1 MKLKMSFFDP
11 TLLKKNLSRFSP
23 AWVLLLISLLL
34 AEPYTLLMKLQ
45 DYHPEF
51 EFRQSYEWVKVL
63 FREDFI
69 AIRFFFAGFTAILFA
84 GMLFQYLHKANS
96 AYMIHAFPMTRNC
109 LFFTNAISGLLFFLV
124 PALISSLCQFAI
136 LGGYDDKIFQ
146 SYSSLVWTTLG
157 KSCLI
162 YLFFYGLA
170 VFCVVLS
177 GHGAIS
183 WLCYGALNIVFF
195 LLPMM
200 VLAVAQAYLPS
211 LCFNISERLIY
222 LFPAA
227 AMVDRKFENLTMLAI
242 YAGIG
247 LLLLAL
253 AWFLYR
259 RRHIERAGDPMA
271 YGWARIAFRLVFT
284 LSVALGMGLFLTE
297 LFDTGNSPFD
307 FKLLFFV
314 LMWCF
319 IGWFGSSMIIERT
332 IKVFRLKRIW
342 IGFAAFAG
350 VLTVS
355 LLGIQ
360 HDVLGL
366 QRKIPKAEAVESIEI
381 WSSWSGLG
389 ESCPLVLTGAEDV
402 ELIRGIHQDAIDH
415 DRREANVELDSDSL
429 NWGEFCLCYRLKNGT
444 TLRRRYDWSYLPPE
458 TQARLEQLCA
468 RTDLATDYYER
479 LLPKQL
485 TDAEIGY
492 YRESYDETSY
502 YCRNLSALR
511 DALLADA
518 AAGNLPIPS
527 LIHPD
532 SEDDN
537 LFISL
542 QIYGPQDTD
551 SKYEFN
557 SYVWVNVPLSAENTL
572 ALFLD

>member
-23 AWVLLLISLLL
+23 AWVLLLITLLL

-45 DYHPEF
+45 NYHSKF
-51 EFRQSYEWVKVL
+51 DFRQSNEWGKLL

-69 AIRFFFAGFTAILFA
+69 ATNYLFAGFTAILFA
-84 GMLFQYLHKANS
+84 AMLFQYLHKANS
-96 AYMIHAFPMTRNC
+96 AYMIHAFPMTRSC
-109 LFFTNAISGLLFFLV
+109 LFITNAVSGLLFFLV
-124 PALISSLCQFAI
+124 PLLISSLCQLAV
-136 LGGYDDKIFQ
+136 LGSYGSKFFQ
-146 SYSSLVWTTLG
+146 ACNGLVWATLG

-170 VFCVVLS
+170 VFCTILS
-177 GHGAIS
+177 GHGPIS

-195 LLPMM
+195 QLPMM
-200 VLAVAQAYLPS
+200 VLAVAKAYLPS
-211 LCFNISERLIY
+211 LCINVSERLIY

-227 AMVDRKFENLTMLAI
+227 AMANRKFKNLTMLAI

-284 LSVALGMGLFLTE
+284 LSVALGMGLFLAD
-297 LFDTGNSPFD
+297 LFDAGSSRFSSR
-307 FKLLFFV
+307 LLFFV
-314 LMWCF
+314 LLWCF

-332 IKVFRLKRIW
+332 IKIFRLKRIW

-350 VLTVS
+350 VLTVG

-366 QRKIPKAEAVESIEI
+366 QRKIPKVEAVESIEI
-381 WSSWSGLG
+381 WSSWSQLD
-389 ESCPLVLTGAEDV
+389 ESCPLVLTRAEDV

-415 DRREANVELDSDSL
+415 DGRGVNVELDSDSL

-444 TLRRRYDWSYLPPE
+444 TLRRIYEASYLPPE

-468 RTDLATDYYER
+468 RPDLASDYYER

-485 TDAEIGY
+485 TDAEIRY
-492 YRESYDETSY
+492 YSESYDETWY

-542 QIYGPQDTD
+542 QIYSPQDTD

-557 SYVWVNVPLSAENTL
+557 SCVWVNLPSSAENTL

>member
-23 AWVLLLISLLL
+23 AWVLLLITLLL

-45 DYHPEF
+45 DSGNSTEF
-51 EFRQSYEWVKVL
+51 GIERSISVAQDL

-69 AIRFFFAGFTAILFA
+69 ATNFLFAGFAAILFA

-96 AYMIHAFPMTRNC
+96 AYMIHAFPMTRSC
-109 LFFTNAISGLLFFLV
+109 LFITNAVSGLLFFLV
-124 PALISSLCQFAI
+124 PLLISSLCQLAV
-136 LGGYDDKIFQ
+136 LGSYGSKFFQ
-146 SYSSLVWTTLG
+146 ACNGLVWATLG

-170 VFCVVLS
+170 VFCTILS

-195 LLPMM
+195 LLPVM
-200 VLAVAQAYLPS
+200 VLAVAKAYLPS
-211 LCFNISERLIY
+211 LCINVFERLIY

-227 AMVDRKFENLTMLAI
+227 AMANRKFENLTMLAI

-284 LSVALGMGLFLTE
+284 LSVALGMGLILAE
-297 LFDTGNSPFD
+297 LFDAGSSRFSSR
-307 FKLLFFV
+307 LLFFV
-314 LMWCF
+314 LLWCF

-332 IKVFRLKRIW
+332 IKIFRLKRIW

-350 VLTVS
+350 VLTVG

-366 QRKIPKAEAVESIEI
+366 QRKIPKVEAVESIEI
-381 WSSWSGLG
+381 WSSWSQLD
-389 ESCPLVLTGAEDV
+389 ESYPLVLTRAEDV

-415 DRREANVELDSDSL
+415 DGRGVNVELDSDSL

-444 TLRRRYDWSYLPPE
+444 TLRRIYEASYLPE
-458 TQARLEQLCA
+458 KDQTLLNQLCA
-468 RTDLATDYYER
+468 RPDLATDYYER

-527 LIHPD
+527 LI

-542 QIYGPQDTD
+542 QIYSPQDTD

-557 SYVWVNVPLSAENTL
+557 SYVWVNVPSSAENTL